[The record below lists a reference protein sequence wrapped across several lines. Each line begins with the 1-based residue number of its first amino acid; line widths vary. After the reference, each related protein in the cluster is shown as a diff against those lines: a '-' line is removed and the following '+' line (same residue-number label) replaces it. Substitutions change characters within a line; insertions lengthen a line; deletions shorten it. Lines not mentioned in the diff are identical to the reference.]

1 MACTRGCCDTQRDH
15 FRSLKLNPKLR
26 GEGSNHHRDFQVSA
40 DRDAYKAMRRQGLQ
54 PRALTGAYDLQR
66 RAASEAEI
74 RLGTVVKDDATG
86 QKKGRRYLE
95 NMIEIADH
103 GMTGELPTRA

>member
-1 MACTRGCCDTQRDH
+1 MACSRGCCETQAAH

-66 RAASEAEI
+66 RASSAAEI

-86 QKKGRRYLE
+86 QRKGRRYLE

-103 GMTGELPTRA
+103 GMTGEMPARA